1 MISFFYMNG
10 KKLYAGDA
18 LLKFDEFIQCFG
30 LKRSFRFVNGCV
42 VLEPFMQM
50 WVRSIFVMLFTVGM
64 TLLLFSGSLGTQR
77 GSIINELRWYYD
89 FDDRAYEELMYNPY
103 RDYDLS
109 NDFDVEIFENKKRS
123 WRKHDHIPPDL
134 APLLIATVPLLI
146 SLFRR
151 REALV
156 VFDKKR
162 RLIYT
167 VKDGKVYY
175 HKVYD
180 LNYLPFSTNT
190 GAISA
195 SSLIIPLNVDLYQW
209 QNKKCL
215 MHTEVFST
223 GIFYPDS
230 NCQQQFLCIML
241 NAYFS
246 NQNKDTDDAWLTSIL
261 ITGPSKKFL
270 EFLDKIVLFS
280 FRKREDPFSPEV
292 QAVVDQIMVEFKDLE
307 EGDMDF
313 EAFDFSYRK
322 PLGTQ

>member
-1 MISFFYMNG
+1 MQIFYMNG
-10 KKLYAGDA
+10 KKLYSGDA
-18 LLKFDEFIQCFG
+18 LLKFDEFIQYFG
-30 LKRSFRFVNGCV
+30 LKRSFRYVNGCV

-50 WVRSIFVMLFTVGM
+50 WLRSIFVMLFTVGM
-64 TLLLFSGSLGTQR
+64 VFLILSGSLGTQR

-89 FDDRAYEELMYNPY
+89 FEDRAYEEYI
-103 RDYDLS
+103 RFDG
-109 NDFDVEIFENKKRS
+109 DFDPSKESDLRRFDSVKENYKTHS
-123 WRKHDHIPPDL
+123 HIPPNL

-146 SLFRR
+146 SFFRR

-167 VKDGKVYY
+167 VKEGKVYY

-195 SSLIIPLNVDLYQW
+195 SSLIIPLNVDLHQW

-230 NCQQQFLCIML
+230 NCQQQFLCILL

-246 NQNKDTDDAWLTSIL
+246 NQNKNTDDAWLTSIL

-270 EFLDKIVLFS
+270 EFLDRIVLFS

-292 QAVVDQIMVEFKDLE
+292 QAVVDQTMVEFKDLE

-322 PLGTQ
+322 PVA

>member
-1 MISFFYMNG
+1 MINFFYMNG
-10 KKLYAGDA
+10 KKLYQGEA
-18 LLKFDEFIQCFG
+18 LLKFDEFIQYFG
-30 LKRSFRFVNGCV
+30 LKRSFRFVNGSV

-50 WVRSIFVMLFTVGM
+50 WVRSLFVMLFSVGM
-64 TLLLFSGSLGTQR
+64 VMLIFSGALGTQR
-77 GSIINELRWYYD
+77 GSIINELRWYVD
-89 FDDRAYEELMYNPY
+89 FEDRAYEEYI
-103 RDYDLS
+103 RFDD
-109 NDFDVEIFENKKRS
+109 DFDPKKESDLRRFNSVKENYKTHSHLPSEI
-123 WRKHDHIPPDL
+123 

-180 LNYLPFSTNT
+180 LNYLPFTTNT

-195 SSLIIPLNVDLYQW
+195 SSLIIPLNVGLYKW
-209 QNKKCL
+209 KNEKCL
-215 MHTEVFST
+215 THKEVFST

-261 ITGPSKKFL
+261 TTGPSKKFL

-313 EAFDFSYRK
+313 EDFDFSYRK

>member
-1 MISFFYMNG
+1 MQIFYMNG

-18 LLKFDEFIQCFG
+18 LLKFKEFIQYFG
-30 LKRSFRFVNGCV
+30 LKRSFRYVNGCV
-42 VLEPFMQM
+42 VFEPFMQM
-50 WVRSIFVMLFTVGM
+50 WVRSLFVMLFTVGM
-64 TLLLFSGSLGTQR
+64 IFLLLSGALGTGK
-77 GSIINELRWYYD
+77 GSIIDELRWYYD
-89 FDDRAYEELMYNPY
+89 FDDRAYEENVQAW
-103 RDYDLS
+103 D
-109 NDFDVEIFENKKRS
+109 DFDPKSEVDMRPFESSKRY
-123 WRKHDHIPPDL
+123 WKTHNHIPPDL

-180 LNYLPFSTNT
+180 LNYLPFTTNT

-195 SSLIIPLNVDLYQW
+195 SSVIIPLDVGLYKW
-209 QNKKCL
+209 QHAICL
-215 MHTEVFST
+215 THKEVFST

-230 NCQQQFLCIML
+230 NCQQQFLCILL

-261 ITGPSKKFL
+261 TTGPSKKFL

-280 FRKREDPFSPEV
+280 FRKREDPFSPEE

-313 EAFDFSYRK
+313 EDFDFSYRK

>member
-1 MISFFYMNG
+1 MPIFYMNG
-10 KKLYAGDA
+10 KNLYAGEA
-18 LLKFDEFIQCFG
+18 LLKFDEFIQYFG
-30 LKRSFRFVNGCV
+30 LKRSFRFVNGCI

-50 WVRSIFVMLFTVGM
+50 WVRSIFVMLFSVGM
-64 TLLLFSGSLGTQR
+64 AFLLLSGALGTGK
-77 GSIINELRWYYD
+77 GSIIDELRWYYD
-89 FDDRAYEELMYNPY
+89 FDDRAYEAYIL
-103 RDYDLS
+103 YDE
-109 NDFDVEIFENKKRS
+109 DFDPNDAVNLKRFERVKANYKTHSHLPSEI
-123 WRKHDHIPPDL
+123 

-180 LNYLPFSTNT
+180 LNYLPFTTNT

-195 SSLIIPLNVDLYQW
+195 SSLIIPLNVGLYKW
-209 QNKKCL
+209 KNEKCL
-215 MHTEVFST
+215 THKEVFST

-230 NCQQQFLCIML
+230 NCQQQFLCILL

-261 ITGPSKKFL
+261 TTGPSKKFL

-292 QAVVDQIMVEFKDLE
+292 QAVIDQIMVEFKDLE

-322 PLGTQ
+322 PVGTQ

>member
-1 MISFFYMNG
+1 MNG

-18 LLKFDEFIQCFG
+18 FLQFKEFIQYFG
-30 LKRSFRFVNGCV
+30 LKRSFRYVNGCV

-50 WVRSIFVMLFTVGM
+50 WVRSLFVMLFTVGM
-64 TLLLFSGSLGTQR
+64 IFLLLSGALGTGK
-77 GSIINELRWYYD
+77 GSIIDELRWYYD
-89 FDDRAYEELMYNPY
+89 FDDRAYEANLRI
-103 RDYDLS
+103 RD
-109 NDFDVEIFENKKRS
+109 DFDPNNESHVSLFESSKRY
-123 WRKHDHIPPDL
+123 WKTHNHIPPDV

-180 LNYLPFSTNT
+180 LNYLPFTTNT

-195 SSLIIPLNVDLYQW
+195 SSLIIPLNVGLYKW
-209 QNKKCL
+209 KNEKCL
-215 MHTEVFST
+215 THKEVFST

-230 NCQQQFLCIML
+230 NCQQQFLCILL

-246 NQNKDTDDAWLTSIL
+246 NQNKETDDAWLTSIL
-261 ITGPSKKFL
+261 TTGPSKKFL

>member
-1 MISFFYMNG
+1 MPIFYMNG

-18 LLKFDEFIQCFG
+18 LLKFKEFIQYFG
-30 LKRSFRFVNGCV
+30 LKRSFRYVNGCV

-50 WVRSIFVMLFTVGM
+50 WVRSLFVMLFTVGM
-64 TLLLFSGSLGTQR
+64 IFLLLSGALGTGK
-77 GSIINELRWYYD
+77 GSIIDELRWYYD
-89 FDDRAYEELMYNPY
+89 FDDRAYEENVQAW
-103 RDYDLS
+103 D
-109 NDFDVEIFENKKRS
+109 DFDPNSEVDMRLFESSKRY
-123 WRKHDHIPPDL
+123 WKTHNHIPPDL

-180 LNYLPFSTNT
+180 LNYLPFTTNT

-195 SSLIIPLNVDLYQW
+195 SSLIIPLNVGLYKW
-209 QNKKCL
+209 KNEKCL
-215 MHTEVFST
+215 THKEVFST

-261 ITGPSKKFL
+261 TTGPSKKFL

-280 FRKREDPFSPEV
+280 FRKREDPFSPEE

-313 EAFDFSYRK
+313 EDFDFSYRK

>member
-1 MISFFYMNG
+1 MINLFYMNG
-10 KKLYAGDA
+10 KKLFQGEA
-18 LLKFDEFIQCFG
+18 LLKFNEFVTYFG

-50 WVRSIFVMLFTVGM
+50 WVRSLFVMLFAVGM
-64 TLLLFSGSLGTQR
+64 TFLLLSGALGTGK
-77 GSIINELRWYYD
+77 GSIIDELRWYYD
-89 FDDRAYEELMYNPY
+89 FDDRAYEAYIQYKKNYDPKNELHREMFEDTKSYWKTHSHLP
-103 RDYDLS
+103 S
-109 NDFDVEIFENKKRS
+109 EI
-123 WRKHDHIPPDL
+123 
-134 APLLIATVPLLI
+134 APLLIATIPLLI

-230 NCQQQFLCIML
+230 NCQQQFLCILL

-261 ITGPSKKFL
+261 TTGPSKKFL

-313 EAFDFSYRK
+313 EDFDFSYRK
-322 PLGTQ
+322 PLVTQ

>member
-10 KKLYAGDA
+10 KNLYAGDA
-18 LLKFDEFIQCFG
+18 LLQFKEFIQYFG
-30 LKRSFRFVNGCV
+30 LKRSFRYINECV

-50 WVRSIFVMLFTVGM
+50 WARSIFVMLFTVGM
-64 TLLLFSGSLGTQR
+64 TFLLLSGALGTGK
-77 GSIINELRWYYD
+77 GSIIDELRWYYD
-89 FDDRAYEELMYNPY
+89 FDDRAYEANLRI
-103 RDYDLS
+103 RD
-109 NDFDVEIFENKKRS
+109 DFDPNNESHVSLFESSKRY
-123 WRKHDHIPPDL
+123 WKTHNHIPPDL

-180 LNYLPFSTNT
+180 LNYLPFTTNT

-195 SSLIIPLNVDLYQW
+195 SSLIIPLNVGLYQW
-209 QNKKCL
+209 QNEKCL
-215 MHTEVFST
+215 MQKEVFST

-261 ITGPSKKFL
+261 TTGPSKKFL

-292 QAVVDQIMVEFKDLE
+292 QAVVDQIMAEFKDLE
-307 EGDMDF
+307 VGDMDF
-313 EAFDFSYRK
+313 KDFDFSYRK
-322 PLGTQ
+322 PIGTQ

>member
-1 MISFFYMNG
+1 MINFFYMNG
-10 KKLYAGDA
+10 KKLYQGEA
-18 LLKFDEFIQCFG
+18 LLKFDEFIQHFG
-30 LKRSFRFVNGCV
+30 LKRSFRFVNDCV

-50 WVRSIFVMLFTVGM
+50 WVRSLFVMLFSVGM
-64 TLLLFSGSLGTQR
+64 VMLTFSGALGTQR
-77 GSIINELRWYYD
+77 GSIINELRWYVD
-89 FDDRAYEELMYNPY
+89 FEDRAYEEFTYKSHIT
-103 RDYDLS
+103 YDLS
-109 NDFDVEIFENKKRS
+109 NEVHKSIFEEVKENYKTHS
-123 WRKHDHIPPDL
+123 HLPSEI
-134 APLLIATVPLLI
+134 APLLIATIPLLI

-180 LNYLPFSTNT
+180 LNYLPFTTNT

-195 SSLIIPLNVDLYQW
+195 SSLIIPLNVGLYKW
-209 QNKKCL
+209 KNEKCL
-215 MHTEVFST
+215 THKEVFST

-261 ITGPSKKFL
+261 TTGPSKKFL

-292 QAVVDQIMVEFKDLE
+292 QAVVDQIMVEFKDLK

-313 EAFDFSYRK
+313 EEFDFSYRK
-322 PLGTQ
+322 PVGTQ

>member
-1 MISFFYMNG
+1 MPIFYMNG

-18 LLKFDEFIQCFG
+18 LLKFKEFIQYFG
-30 LKRSFRFVNGCV
+30 LKRSFRYVNGCV

-50 WVRSIFVMLFTVGM
+50 WVRSLFVMLFTVGM
-64 TLLLFSGSLGTQR
+64 IFLLLSGALGTGK
-77 GSIINELRWYYD
+77 GSIIDELRWYYD
-89 FDDRAYEELMYNPY
+89 FDDRAYEANVQAW
-103 RDYDLS
+103 D
-109 NDFDVEIFENKKRS
+109 DFDPNSEVDMRLFESSKRY
-123 WRKHDHIPPDL
+123 WKTHNHIPPDL

-175 HKVYD
+175 HKVYA
-180 LNYLPFSTNT
+180 LNYLPFTTNT

-195 SSLIIPLNVDLYQW
+195 SSLIIPLNVGLYKW
-209 QNKKCL
+209 KNEKCL
-215 MHTEVFST
+215 THKEVFST

-230 NCQQQFLCIML
+230 NCQQQFLCILL

-246 NQNKDTDDAWLTSIL
+246 NQNKETDDAWLTSIL
-261 ITGPSKKFL
+261 TTGPSKKFL

-292 QAVVDQIMVEFKDLE
+292 QAVIDQIMVEFKGLE

>member
-50 WVRSIFVMLFTVGM
+50 WVRSLFVMLFSVGM
-64 TLLLFSGSLGTQR
+64 VMLTFSGALSTQR
-77 GSIINELRWYYD
+77 GSIINELRWYVD
-89 FDDRAYEELMYNPY
+89 FDDRALEEYLLINENFNINNVDQKNY
-103 RDYDLS
+103 
-109 NDFDVEIFENKKRS
+109 FEVVKKNYKTHS
-123 WRKHDHIPPDL
+123 HLPSEV
-134 APLLIATVPLLI
+134 APLLIATIPLLI

-180 LNYLPFSTNT
+180 LNYLPFTTNT

-195 SSLIIPLNVDLYQW
+195 SSLIIPLNVGLYKW
-209 QNKKCL
+209 KNEKCL
-215 MHTEVFST
+215 THKEVFST

-230 NCQQQFLCIML
+230 NCQQQFLCILL

-261 ITGPSKKFL
+261 TTGPSKKFL

-292 QAVVDQIMVEFKDLE
+292 QAVIDQIMVEFKDLE

-313 EAFDFSYRK
+313 EDFDFSYRK
-322 PLGTQ
+322 PVA

>member
-1 MISFFYMNG
+1 
-10 KKLYAGDA
+10 
-18 LLKFDEFIQCFG
+18 
-30 LKRSFRFVNGCV
+30 
-42 VLEPFMQM
+42 MQM
-50 WVRSIFVMLFTVGM
+50 WVRSLFVMLFTVGM
-64 TLLLFSGSLGTQR
+64 IFLLLSGALGTGK
-77 GSIINELRWYYD
+77 GSIIDELRWYYD
-89 FDDRAYEELMYNPY
+89 FDDRAYEANVQAW
-103 RDYDLS
+103 D
-109 NDFDVEIFENKKRS
+109 DFDPNSEVDMRLFESSKRY
-123 WRKHDHIPPDL
+123 WKTHNHIPPDL

-180 LNYLPFSTNT
+180 LNYLPFTTNT

-195 SSLIIPLNVDLYQW
+195 SSLIIPLNVGLYKW
-209 QNKKCL
+209 KNEKCL
-215 MHTEVFST
+215 THKEVFST

-230 NCQQQFLCIML
+230 NCQQQFLCILL

-292 QAVVDQIMVEFKDLE
+292 QAVIDQIMVEFKDLE

>member
-18 LLKFDEFIQCFG
+18 FLQFKEFIQYFG
-30 LKRSFRFVNGCV
+30 LKRSFRYVNGCV

-50 WVRSIFVMLFTVGM
+50 WVRSLFVMLFTVGM
-64 TLLLFSGSLGTQR
+64 IFLLLSGALGTGK
-77 GSIINELRWYYD
+77 GSIIDELRWYYD
-89 FDDRAYEELMYNPY
+89 FDDRAYEANLRI
-103 RDYDLS
+103 RD
-109 NDFDVEIFENKKRS
+109 DFDPNNESHVSLFESSKRY
-123 WRKHDHIPPDL
+123 WKTHNHIPPDV

-180 LNYLPFSTNT
+180 LNYLPFTTNT

-195 SSLIIPLNVDLYQW
+195 SSLIIPLNVGLYKW
-209 QNKKCL
+209 KNEKCL
-215 MHTEVFST
+215 THKEVFST

-230 NCQQQFLCIML
+230 NCQQQFLCILL

-246 NQNKDTDDAWLTSIL
+246 NQNKETDDAWLTSIL
-261 ITGPSKKFL
+261 TTGPSKKFL

>member
-1 MISFFYMNG
+1 MPIFYMNG

-18 LLKFDEFIQCFG
+18 LLKFKEFIQYFG
-30 LKRSFRFVNGCV
+30 LKRSFRYVNGCV

-50 WVRSIFVMLFTVGM
+50 WVRSLFVMLFTVGM
-64 TLLLFSGSLGTQR
+64 IFLLLSGALGTGK
-77 GSIINELRWYYD
+77 GSIIDELRWYYD
-89 FDDRAYEELMYNPY
+89 FDDRAYEANVQAW
-103 RDYDLS
+103 D
-109 NDFDVEIFENKKRS
+109 DFDPNSEVDMRLFESSKRY
-123 WRKHDHIPPDL
+123 WKTHNHIPPDL

-180 LNYLPFSTNT
+180 LNYLPFTTNT

-195 SSLIIPLNVDLYQW
+195 SSLIIPLNVGLYKW
-209 QNKKCL
+209 KNEKCL
-215 MHTEVFST
+215 THKEVFST

-230 NCQQQFLCIML
+230 NCQQQFLCILL

-292 QAVVDQIMVEFKDLE
+292 QAVIDQIMVEFKDLE

>member
-1 MISFFYMNG
+1 MPIFYMNG

-18 LLKFDEFIQCFG
+18 LLKFKEFIQYFG
-30 LKRSFRFVNGCV
+30 LKRSFRYVNGCV

-50 WVRSIFVMLFTVGM
+50 WVRSLFVMLFTVGM
-64 TLLLFSGSLGTQR
+64 IFLLLSGALGTGK
-77 GSIINELRWYYD
+77 GSIIDELRWYYD
-89 FDDRAYEELMYNPY
+89 FDDRAYEANVQAW
-103 RDYDLS
+103 D
-109 NDFDVEIFENKKRS
+109 DFDPNSEVDMRLFESSKRY
-123 WRKHDHIPPDL
+123 WKTHNHIPPDL

-180 LNYLPFSTNT
+180 LNYLPFTTNT

-195 SSLIIPLNVDLYQW
+195 SSLIIPLNVGLYKWKNQ
-209 QNKKCL
+209 KCL
-215 MHTEVFST
+215 MDKEVFST

-230 NCQQQFLCIML
+230 NCQQQFLCILL

-246 NQNKDTDDAWLTSIL
+246 NQNKDTGDAWLTSIL
-261 ITGPSKKFL
+261 TTGPSKKFL

>member
-1 MISFFYMNG
+1 MCNANLLYER

-18 LLKFDEFIQCFG
+18 LLKFKEFIQYFG
-30 LKRSFRFVNGCV
+30 LKRSFRYVNGCV

-50 WVRSIFVMLFTVGM
+50 WVRSLFVMLFTVGM
-64 TLLLFSGSLGTQR
+64 IFLLLSGALGTGK
-77 GSIINELRWYYD
+77 GSIIDELRWYYD
-89 FDDRAYEELMYNPY
+89 FDDRAYEANVQAW
-103 RDYDLS
+103 D
-109 NDFDVEIFENKKRS
+109 DFDPNSEVDMRLFESSKRY
-123 WRKHDHIPPDL
+123 WKTHNHIPPDL

-180 LNYLPFSTNT
+180 LNYLPFTTNT

-195 SSLIIPLNVDLYQW
+195 SSLIIPLNVGLYKW
-209 QNKKCL
+209 KNEKCL
-215 MHTEVFST
+215 THKEVFST

-230 NCQQQFLCIML
+230 NCQQQFLCILL

-292 QAVVDQIMVEFKDLE
+292 QAVIDQIMVEFKDLE

>member
-1 MISFFYMNG
+1 
-10 KKLYAGDA
+10 
-18 LLKFDEFIQCFG
+18 
-30 LKRSFRFVNGCV
+30 LKRSFRFINGCV

-50 WVRSIFVMLFTVGM
+50 WVRSLLVMLFSVGM
-64 TLLLFSGSLGTQR
+64 VMLTFSGALGTQQ
-77 GSIINELRWYYD
+77 GSIINELRWYVD
-89 FDDRAYEELMYNPY
+89 FDNRAYEEYITY
-103 RDYDLS
+103 DTDYDPSDPVDQESYERVIKNYKSYRNLPS
-109 NDFDVEIFENKKRS
+109 EI
-123 WRKHDHIPPDL
+123 
-134 APLLIATVPLLI
+134 APLLIATIPLLI

-180 LNYLPFSTNT
+180 LNYLPFTTNT

-195 SSLIIPLNVDLYQW
+195 SSLIIPLNVGLYQW
-209 QNKKCL
+209 KNEKCL
-215 MHTEVFST
+215 THKEVFST

-261 ITGPSKKFL
+261 TTGPSKKFL

-280 FRKREDPFSPEV
+280 FRKREDPFSPKV

>member
-1 MISFFYMNG
+1 MQIFYMNG

-18 LLKFDEFIQCFG
+18 LLKFKEFIQYFG
-30 LKRSFRFVNGCV
+30 LKRSFRYVNGCV
-42 VLEPFMQM
+42 VFEPFMQM
-50 WVRSIFVMLFTVGM
+50 WVRSLFVMLFTVGM
-64 TLLLFSGSLGTQR
+64 TFLLLSGALGTGK
-77 GSIINELRWYYD
+77 GSIIDELRWYYD
-89 FDDRAYEELMYNPY
+89 FDDRAYEENVQAW
-103 RDYDLS
+103 D
-109 NDFDVEIFENKKRS
+109 DFDPKSEVDMRPFESSKRY
-123 WRKHDHIPPDL
+123 WKTHNHIPPDL

-180 LNYLPFSTNT
+180 LNYLPFTTNT

-195 SSLIIPLNVDLYQW
+195 SSLIIPLNVGLYKW
-209 QNKKCL
+209 KNEKCL
-215 MHTEVFST
+215 THKEVFST

-230 NCQQQFLCIML
+230 NCQQQFLCILL

-261 ITGPSKKFL
+261 TTGPSKKFL

-313 EAFDFSYRK
+313 EDFDFSYRK